1 MQAVAQV
8 SPANA
13 QHKASR
19 AIGCHVISLFWPDQ
33 SWSDLADD
41 FLAIPRSNI
50 SACRQT
56 EWDVDGLISCWGFT
70 EVPQYFNIVKSFLI
84 FFFFLFGRQYTTVR
98 GTKAL
103 LSIDD
108 EYMSCVFDPPKPI
121 EKKLQIIQIWQQD
134 HRSHTLTV
142 SEDKHVFKLTLKVN
156 TRLSVLLHSLPGLLE
171 HRTNKSILLFK

>member
-1 MQAVAQV
+1 MQAAAQV

-56 EWDVDGLISCWGFT
+56 EWDVDGLIISCWGFT
-70 EVPQYFNIVKSFLI
+70 EVP
-84 FFFFLFGRQYTTVR
+84 
-98 GTKAL
+98 
-103 LSIDD
+103 
-108 EYMSCVFDPPKPI
+108 
-121 EKKLQIIQIWQQD
+121 
-134 HRSHTLTV
+134 
-142 SEDKHVFKLTLKVN
+142 
-156 TRLSVLLHSLPGLLE
+156 
-171 HRTNKSILLFK
+171 